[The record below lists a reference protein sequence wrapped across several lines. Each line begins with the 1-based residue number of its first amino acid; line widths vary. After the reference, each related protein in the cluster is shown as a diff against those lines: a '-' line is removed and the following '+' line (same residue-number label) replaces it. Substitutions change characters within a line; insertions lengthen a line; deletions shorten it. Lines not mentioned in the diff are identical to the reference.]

1 MRLVLSYLGMYKSQ
15 YTKEEA
21 QELFKSIDESTHHQ
35 AYKDRYKRYVQNRTI
50 EPTETVES

>member
-1 MRLVLSYLGMYKSQ
+1 MGMYKSQ